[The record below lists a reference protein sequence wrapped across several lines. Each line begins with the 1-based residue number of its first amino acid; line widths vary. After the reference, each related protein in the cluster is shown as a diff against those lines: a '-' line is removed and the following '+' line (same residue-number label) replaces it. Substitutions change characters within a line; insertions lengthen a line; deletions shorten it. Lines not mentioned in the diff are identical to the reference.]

1 MEDTGVGMETKT
13 LNQIFDPFYSNFR
26 QGGMGVGL
34 SIVKRIVDLY
44 DGTLDV
50 ESKPG
55 EGSRFSVTLHS
66 LQTPTEDR

>member
-1 MEDTGVGMETKT
+1 MGMETKT

-50 ESKPG
+50 ESEPG